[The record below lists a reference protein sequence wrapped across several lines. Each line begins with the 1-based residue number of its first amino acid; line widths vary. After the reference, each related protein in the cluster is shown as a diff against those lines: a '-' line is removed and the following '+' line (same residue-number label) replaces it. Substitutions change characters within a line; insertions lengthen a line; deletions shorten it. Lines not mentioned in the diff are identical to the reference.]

1 MDDILSV
8 SNLVKKY
15 DDHVVIKDV
24 SFSLKRGKIYGLLG
38 PNGAGKTTIMKL
50 ITNEIAKD
58 GGVISYSDDLKIKYL
73 MDVPMFYEFMKVE
86 EYLLFI
92 GELNKIE
99 NNKERITNLLNETNL
114 YEHKDKIIKQL
125 SRGLRQKLGI
135 ASVLVND
142 IDLLILDEPV
152 SALDPVGR
160 KEVLDLIYSLKGK
173 MCVVL
178 SSHILVDIE
187 KRCEDIILINDG
199 KIIVNDECSK
209 ILENK
214 NILLVKFK
222 TREDAIK
229 IKELYENSCF
239 SSRYENTLEL
249 DYDDLTTLELDVLKK
264 AKKLAIEIEKLEVKK
279 DTLED
284 IFLQGVIG
292 HE

>member
-8 SNLVKKY
+8 NNLVKKY

-173 MCVVL
+173 MCVVF

-187 KRCEDIILINDG
+187 KICDDIILINDG

-249 DYDDLTTLELDVLKK
+249 DYDDLTTV
-264 AKKLAIEIEKLEVKK
+264 
-279 DTLED
+279 
-284 IFLQGVIG
+284 
-292 HE
+292 